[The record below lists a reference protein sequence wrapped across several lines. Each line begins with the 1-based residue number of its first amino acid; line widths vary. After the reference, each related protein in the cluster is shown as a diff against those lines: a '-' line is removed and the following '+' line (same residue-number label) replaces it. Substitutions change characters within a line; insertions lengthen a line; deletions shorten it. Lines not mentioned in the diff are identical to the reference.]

1 MTQSISF
8 SVNLGLTDRNQ
19 PTRSWI
25 RNELIDFNG
34 NSLEEDADSNSQEYV
49 KEHWEQ
55 KDVHNYIK
63 AQWQEIHDAI
73 GRDDVDLLDCLTPP
87 INIFNNKEKYWSN
100 ELDSYS
106 YRQGTNILSFSLRLE
121 RTRCI
126 QVLLNKLSSGDL
138 DPYALNDYLPY
149 RSKPICYACNNRDL
163 NLVREL
169 VECAHA
175 DIN

>member
-25 RNELIDFNG
+25 RNELIGFNG
-34 NSLEEDADSNSQEYV
+34 NSLEEDADSYSQEYV

-73 GRDDVDLLDCLTPP
+73 GRDDVDLLDCL
-87 INIFNNKEKYWSN
+87 
-100 ELDSYS
+100 
-106 YRQGTNILSFSLRLE
+106 
-121 RTRCI
+121 
-126 QVLLNKLSSGDL
+126 
-138 DPYALNDYLPY
+138 
-149 RSKPICYACNNRDL
+149 
-163 NLVREL
+163 
-169 VECAHA
+169 
-175 DIN
+175 